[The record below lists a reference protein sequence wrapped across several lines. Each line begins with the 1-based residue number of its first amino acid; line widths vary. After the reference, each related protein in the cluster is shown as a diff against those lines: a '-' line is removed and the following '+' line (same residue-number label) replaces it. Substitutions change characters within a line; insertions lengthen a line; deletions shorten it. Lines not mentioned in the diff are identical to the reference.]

1 MTKVPG
7 VNQFNIARS
16 ERDGGVAARI
26 AQLKDE
32 LTSARDADVATPEV
46 ARRRLIEW
54 LYESPD
60 GNDQSQGLNL

>member
-1 MTKVPG
+1 MTKMPG
-7 VNQFNIARS
+7 VNQSTIAHS
-16 ERDGGVAARI
+16 ERQGSVAARI

-54 LYESPD
+54 LYGPPPRTAMT
-60 GNDQSQGLNL
+60 NLKD